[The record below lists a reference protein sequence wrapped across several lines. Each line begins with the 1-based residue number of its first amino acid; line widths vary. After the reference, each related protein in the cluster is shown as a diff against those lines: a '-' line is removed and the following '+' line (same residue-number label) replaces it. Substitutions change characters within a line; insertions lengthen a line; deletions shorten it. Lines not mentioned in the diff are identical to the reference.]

1 MTHISIADYVGPYAG
16 HKDWTPERQRNAGI
30 LIPIVNKLLERFE
43 AETGKKLKKNPL
55 TKSHISGV
63 KNGGFRPLDCP
74 VGSEKS
80 SHKQAM
86 GIDVYDYCEDG
97 SNNELDKWLNDDILE
112 AFDLYREHPD
122 DTFLGSDGKLQPWCH
137 LTTRAP
143 LSKRRTF
150 KP

>member
-1 MTHISIADYVGPYAG
+1 MTHISITDYVGPYAG

-43 AETGKKLKKNPL
+43 SETGKKLKKNVA
-55 TKSHISGV
+55 TNSHVSGTR
-63 KNGGFRPLDCP
+63 NGGFRPQDCP
-74 VGSEKS
+74 IGSPQS
-80 SHKQAM
+80 SHKQ
-86 GIDVYDYCEDG
+86 GQGVDIWDCCTDD
-97 SNNELDKWLNDDILE
+97 SKNELDKWLNDSILE

-122 DTFLGSDGKLQPWCH
+122 DTKGWVH